1 MIAPGAAYL
10 AIRLGCFAGVLVL
23 MATLERLRPRRTQ
36 ILARVQRWPG
46 NLALIVI
53 DSIAARLVLAAAA
66 IGVAALSQAQGWGL
80 LELVAL
86 PGWVEIVLAIM
97 LLDLVIYGQHVAF
110 HSVPWLWRVHRM
122 HHSDP
127 EIDVTTALR
136 FHPVEIILSLAIKGV
151 AIAAIGASPLAVLIF
166 EIVLNATA
174 MFNHSNIALPL
185 WLDALLR
192 RVLVAPD
199 MHRVHHSVGRAETN
213 SNFGFNLPWWDWL
226 FGTYRAQP
234 AAGHNGMTIG
244 LEEFRGVRDQRIDQL
259 LVQPLRGTS
268 IKGADHG

>member
-1 MIAPGAAYL
+1 M
-10 AIRLGCFAGVLVL
+10 LVL
-23 MATLERLRPRRTQ
+23 LATLERLRPRRTQ
-36 ILARVQRWPG
+36 IIARVQRWPG

-53 DSIAARLVLAAAA
+53 DSIAARLVLAAAPIA
-66 IGVAALSQAQGWGL
+66 VAALSQTQGWGVLGL
-80 LELVAL
+80 LAL
-86 PGWVEIVLAIM
+86 PDWVEIGLAIM

-110 HSVPWLWRVHRM
+110 HAMPWLWRIHRM

-136 FHPVEIILSLAIKGV
+136 FHPVEIMLSLAIKGV
-151 AIAAIGASPLAVLIF
+151 AIAVIGASPLAVLIF
-166 EIVLNATA
+166 EVVLNATA

-185 WLDALLR
+185 WLDAGLR
-192 RVLVAPD
+192 RVLVTPD
-199 MHRVHHSVGRAETN
+199 MHRVHHSVVRAETN

-234 AAGHNGMTIG
+234 AAGHHGMTIG

-268 IKGADHG
+268 IKGVDHG